1 MRYTRSTLLRANGPD
16 GVPVNWEQKMRD
28 NTDVS
33 ETPDTLRSRPAH
45 TEATMKCGWFVLGTV
60 VGKGLYACLT
70 QKTGSEVRADI
81 ADAAD
86 QAKDYVQERA
96 KEASQAIE

>member
-1 MRYTRSTLLRANGPD
+1 
-16 GVPVNWEQKMRD
+16 
-28 NTDVS
+28 
-33 ETPDTLRSRPAH
+33 
-45 TEATMKCGWFVLGTV
+45 MKFGWFVLGTA
-60 VGKGLYACLT
+60 VGMGLYACLA